1 MLMVFLYGVCNR
13 MLISRVNKKMANFL
27 LLEYFVAA
35 GYAISCMQNSTVF
48 IAFSLD
54 NALYL
59 ERG

>member
-1 MLMVFLYGVCNR
+1 